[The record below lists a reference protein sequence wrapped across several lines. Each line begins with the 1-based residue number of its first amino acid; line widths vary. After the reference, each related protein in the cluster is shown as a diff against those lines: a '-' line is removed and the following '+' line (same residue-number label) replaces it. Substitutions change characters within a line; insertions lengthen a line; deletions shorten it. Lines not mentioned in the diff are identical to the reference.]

1 MNRRC
6 VLVLGGG
13 GREHAIAHALAMSSV
28 CGKLLVAPGNGGT
41 PGRAVKLDPCSAEQ
55 VLQCCQD
62 ESVDLVVIGPEAPL
76 AAGVADALRAA
87 GVRVFGPSQ
96 ALAQLESSKA
106 FSRALVEQ
114 LGIPAPRYATFAR
127 GNFSA
132 AKRWV
137 EEFGSLVVVKQ
148 SGLAGGKGVVVADTQ
163 SEVIEALQRA
173 IAIDDVVLEERL
185 FGNECSL
192 ISLCDGVTS
201 RPLPIVQDH
210 KRVGDADSGANTGGM
225 GAYAPAEVGYAAEE
239 LDKVF
244 VRPVIE
250 HLAAVGTPYVGALFA
265 GIMLTSQGPRLLE
278 YNCRF
283 GDPETQVLLPLIA
296 EDVLLLLE
304 RCVDGCLEQP
314 ILLRDAST
322 LGVVVAAHGYP
333 ESPRVGDMIRQLPQS
348 SHDVMVFHAGT
359 TGSGATFTTTGGRV
373 ITCVGIGSTLA
384 LARKHAY
391 DAVDTVDFAG
401 AHFRRDIGWRAQ
413 ARSVRSYAQAGVDID
428 EGTRAVR
435 MMKTSVE
442 STMTKDVL
450 RGVGAFGGSIDV
462 SFLKSYEAPVL
473 VASTDG
479 VGTKVELA
487 ARTRRLRG
495 VGHDIVNH
503 CVNDVLVQR
512 AMPLFFLDYVASS
525 RLSAADV
532 AEVVGGMA
540 EACAAVQCILIGGE
554 TAEMPG
560 VYQDG
565 AFDVAG
571 TLVGVA
577 ERARL
582 LPRDDISVG
591 DVLVGIKSNGAHTN
605 GYTYLRRALE
615 WLPLDSIPAGWSE
628 TLLDALLVSHR
639 NYLPILKSV
648 LDGDAVKAL
657 VHITGGGLVENIPRV
672 LPAGCGA
679 TVRLGS
685 WPMPPLF
692 RLVREVSVLDD
703 EELHRTLNMGIGMVV
718 VVSPSNLCNV
728 QNAIAEETWVI
739 GEVTASGVGCASEVS
754 LV

>member
-1 MNRRC
+1 MTTRC

-13 GREHAIAHALAMSSV
+13 GREHAIAHALSLSPM
-28 CGKLLVAPGNGGT
+28 CGELLVAPGNGGT
-41 PGRAVKLDPCSAEQ
+41 PGRAVNIDPCNSEQ
-55 VLQCCQD
+55 VLQCCRD
-62 ESVDLVVIGPEAPL
+62 ESVDLVVVGPEAPL
-76 AAGVADALRAA
+76 AAGVADALRES

-106 FSRALVEQ
+106 FSRALAEQ
-114 LGIPAPRYATFAR
+114 LGIPAPKYATFAR
-127 GNFSA
+127 GDFSA
-132 AKRWV
+132 AKRWA
-137 EEFGSLVVVKQ
+137 EKFGSPVVVKQ

-163 SEVIEALQRA
+163 ADVIAALQRA

-239 LDKVF
+239 LDKIF

-250 HLAAVGTPYVGALFA
+250 HLAAVGTPYIGALFA
-265 GIMLTSQGPRLLE
+265 GIMLTAEGPRLLE
-278 YNCRF
+278 YNCRL

-304 RCVDGCLEQP
+304 RCIDSRLEQP

-333 ESPRVGDMIRQLPQS
+333 ESPRVGEVIRQLPQS
-348 SHDVMVFHAGT
+348 SNDVLMFHAGT
-359 TGSGATFTTTGGRV
+359 ARSGTKLTTTSGRV
-373 ITCVGIGSTLA
+373 VTCVGVGSSLA
-384 LARKHAY
+384 LARQHAY
-391 DAVDTVDFAG
+391 EAVRMVDFPG

-413 ARSVRSYAQAGVDID
+413 ARSVKSYAQAGVDID
-428 EGTRAVR
+428 EGTRAVQ
-435 MMKTSVE
+435 MMKSSVE
-442 STMTKDVL
+442 STMSKDVL

-462 SFLKSYEAPVL
+462 SFLKNFDAPVL

-512 AMPLFFLDYVASS
+512 ALPLFFLDYVASS
-525 RLSAADV
+525 RLTAADV

-540 EACAAVQCILIGGE
+540 EACASVQCVLIGGE

-577 ERARL
+577 ERSRL
-582 LPRDDISVG
+582 LPSDDIAIG
-591 DVLVGIKSNGAHTN
+591 DLLVGIRSNGAHTN
-605 GYTYLRRALE
+605 GFTYLRRALE
-615 WLPLDSIPAGWSE
+615 WLPLDSTPPGWSE

-648 LDGDAVKAL
+648 LEGDAVKAL

-703 EELHRTLNMGIGMVV
+703 EELHRTLNMGIGMVMV
-718 VVSPSNLCNV
+718 VAPSNLHFV

-739 GEVTASGVGCASEVS
+739 GEVTANSASEVN